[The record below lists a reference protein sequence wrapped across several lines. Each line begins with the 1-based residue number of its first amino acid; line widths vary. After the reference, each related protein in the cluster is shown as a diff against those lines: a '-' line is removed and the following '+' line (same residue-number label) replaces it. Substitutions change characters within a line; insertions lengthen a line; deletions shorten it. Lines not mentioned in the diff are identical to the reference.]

1 MKRVRKD
8 IPLAIPQT
16 IKDGYALCPAG
27 GVFNSAFL
35 HCKITR
41 AAVVMGG
48 QIAGTLLSADC
59 HLLLY
64 EGIEKEG

>member
-16 IKDGYALCPAG
+16 IKDGYAICPAG

-48 QIAGTLLSADC
+48 ANCRHLTLSRLSFVA
-59 HLLLY
+59 
-64 EGIEKEG
+64 I

>member
-1 MKRVRKD
+1 MKRIRKD

-16 IKDGYALCPAG
+16 TKDGYALCPAG

-48 QIAGTLLSADC
+48 ANRRYPTLRRL
-59 HLLLY
+59 
-64 EGIEKEG
+64 